1 MEVEL
6 RTDGKDWR
14 TTRIMIDG
22 AELEYVRRARIS
34 VNGVHMATIDAG
46 KGVVGNVR
54 YVPYA
59 TVEIARYEKIDG
71 YISRGDGGPVI
82 IHETF
87 EKVNISPLE
96 S

>member
-22 AELEYVRRARIS
+22 TELKYVRRARIS
-34 VNGVHMATIDAG
+34 VNGVHMATIEAG
-46 KGVVGNVR
+46 KRAKGNVR
-54 YVPYA
+54 YIPYA
-59 TVEIARYEKIDG
+59 TVDIDRYDSRDG
-71 YISRGDGGPVI
+71 HILRDGDGPVI
-82 IHETF
+82 IHEKF
-87 EKVNISPLE
+87 ERVNIVPLE